1 MKKFKKIILWT
12 LGIVASL
19 GIIAYVSVTN
29 HPQLVVGVIQSF
41 MYKESSPNSYS
52 PLYDPID
59 GLKENGQYLKSE
71 IAYSKDY
78 PNSFLDI
85 TYPDQNL
92 EADRPTLFYFHGGG
106 FFGGS
111 KNMGTLCQLAK
122 RPTSLMTSCQKDIML
137 SMWIMLLYQTTI
149 SQRQ

>member
-78 PNSFLDI
+78 PASFLLGSEYRTDMVSLNKALKQAGVENELVDPLAEEGLEKPHGFVANLRTDPVSAKAFERLI
-85 TYPDQNL
+85 TFID
-92 EADRPTLFYFHGGG
+92 DRT
-106 FFGGS
+106 
-111 KNMGTLCQLAK
+111 KE
-122 RPTSLMTSCQKDIML
+122 
-137 SMWIMLLYQTTI
+137 
-149 SQRQ
+149 